1 MSRVSLFFPF
11 FHSKNEIS
19 VLFNRDIC
27 FIQCKLFS
35 VRFVS
40 YDLVNGNI

>member
-11 FHSKNEIS
+11 LYSKNEIS
-19 VLFNRDIC
+19 VLFNWDIC

-35 VRFVS
+35 VCFVS
-40 YDLVNGNI
+40 YNLVNGNI